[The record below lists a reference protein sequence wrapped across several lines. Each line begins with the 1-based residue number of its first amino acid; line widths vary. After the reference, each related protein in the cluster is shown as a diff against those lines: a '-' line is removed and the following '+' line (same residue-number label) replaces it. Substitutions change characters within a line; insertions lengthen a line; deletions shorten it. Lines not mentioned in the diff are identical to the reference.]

1 MMMIELMIMWSC
13 ICSVVTTCLVWR
25 EWKRRRLYRQI
36 SENDIYSFGVRKQ
49 CSSYLCIGKCGDSAK
64 VDIDG
69 VGCDGMAHMMML
81 ATIAIIYKCEKK
93 GLTKEEVCQR
103 IKKEVDT
110 ACKLYEEEMV
120 K

>member
-1 MMMIELMIMWSC
+1 M
-13 ICSVVTTCLVWR
+13 
-25 EWKRRRLYRQI
+25 
-36 SENDIYSFGVRKQ
+36 
-49 CSSYLCIGKCGDSAK
+49 
-64 VDIDG
+64 DIDG

-81 ATIAIIYKCEKK
+81 ATVAIIYKCEKK

-110 ACKLYEEEMV
+110 ACELYDEDVV

>member
-1 MMMIELMIMWSC
+1 M
-13 ICSVVTTCLVWR
+13 
-25 EWKRRRLYRQI
+25 
-36 SENDIYSFGVRKQ
+36 YSFSVRKQ
-49 CSSYLCIGKCGDSAK
+49 CSSYLCIGKGGDSAR

-110 ACKLYEEEMV
+110 ACELYDEDVV